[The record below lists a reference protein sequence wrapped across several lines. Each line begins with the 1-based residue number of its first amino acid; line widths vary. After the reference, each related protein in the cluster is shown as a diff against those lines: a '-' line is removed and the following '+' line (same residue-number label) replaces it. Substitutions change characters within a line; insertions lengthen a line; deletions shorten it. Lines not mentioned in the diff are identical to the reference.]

1 MHGKIAGLSSSPRLL
16 FGTMLSTTNARPTWV
31 APYLTVLGIGDP
43 SSVGAPSID
52 TLRALHRAHVERI
65 AFENI
70 DIQLGRPQGIDPA
83 ESIARILAGRGGYC
97 FNLNV
102 AFAELLTVL
111 GYDVTLHR
119 GQING
124 SVASAK
130 ATADEFGTHLALT
143 VVLDGE
149 RWSID
154 VGLAT
159 CHHEP
164 IPLRVGE
171 HVQGPFRYRL
181 ETLPEIGPDAW
192 RLHTDPA
199 QQAFHSMDFTLAP
212 ATWQD
217 FSGIHLELSTSP
229 QSPYVQ
235 LCEVFRRDATGTDYV
250 FNDELHRDEGEGRRT
265 TRVLTSAEEW
275 FKVMEEVFHLDLSA
289 VEQAERVAL
298 FDRMRLAEEQWRAT
312 QRNAD
317 S

>member
-1 MHGKIAGLSSSPRLL
+1 MI
-16 FGTMLSTTNARPTWV
+16 STTNAHAHPSWV
-31 APYLTVLGIGDP
+31 APYLAALGFDDP
-43 SSVGAPSID
+43 TSVGVPSLD

-70 DIQLGRPQGIDPA
+70 DIQLGRPQGIEPT

-97 FNLNV
+97 FNLNG

-111 GYDVTLHR
+111 GYAVTLHR

-124 SVASAK
+124 SAQTAKASA
-130 ATADEFGTHLALT
+130 DEYGTHLALT

-164 IPLRVGE
+164 IPLRAGE
-171 HVQGPFRYRL
+171 HVQGPFRYRF
-181 ETLPEIGPDAW
+181 EPLPQIGPDAW
-192 RLHTDPA
+192 RFHTDPA

-217 FSGIHLELSTSP
+217 FSGQHLELSTSP
-229 QSPYVQ
+229 QSPYIQ

-250 FNDELHRDEGEGRRT
+250 FNDELHRDEGEGRLT
-265 TRVLTSAEEW
+265 SRVLTSAEEW
-275 FKVMEEVFHLDLSA
+275 FKVVEEVFHLDLSA
-289 VEQAERVAL
+289 IEDAERVAL
-298 FDRMRLAEEQWRAT
+298 FDRMQRAEEQWRER
-312 QRNAD
+312 QRNAN